1 MGMYDDIFCE
11 CDLPD
16 DLRPEERRFQ
26 TKSLYRIMDRFT
38 ITKDGRLIHHSARYV
53 QDANP
58 PGGLF
63 RMIPV
68 DKEDIDMCFHG
79 DILLSGERDGKLL
92 EYAARFTHGQ
102 LEWIRPIAEFSE
114 HERALISVRNLET

>member
-1 MGMYDDIFCE
+1 MYDDVFYE
-11 CDLPD
+11 YDLPD
-16 DLRPEERRFQ
+16 GLRPEERHFQ

-38 ITKDGRLIHHSARYV
+38 ITKHGRLIHHSARYV

-92 EYAARFTHGQ
+92 EYVARFTHGQ
-102 LEWIRPIAEFSE
+102 LEWIRPFGQFSE
-114 HERALISVRNLET
+114 AEQAIVLARNLET

>member
-1 MGMYDDIFCE
+1 MYDDLLCE

-16 DLRPEERRFQ
+16 SPSPQERNFQ
-26 TKSLYRIMDRFT
+26 TKSLYRIMDRLT
-38 ITKDGRLIHHSARYV
+38 ITKGGRLIHHSARYV

-58 PGGLF
+58 PEGLL

-68 DKEDIDMCFHG
+68 DKKDIDMCFHG

-92 EYAARFTHGQ
+92 EYVVRFTQGQ
-102 LEWIRPIAEFSE
+102 LEWIRPFGQFSE
-114 HERALISVRNLET
+114 AERAMVLARNLET

>member
-1 MGMYDDIFCE
+1 MGMYDDVFCE

-16 DLRPEERRFQ
+16 ELRPEERHFQ

-38 ITKDGRLIHHSARYV
+38 ITKNGRLIHHSARYL

-58 PGGLF
+58 PGGHL

-68 DKEDIDMCFHG
+68 EKKDIDMYFHG
-79 DILLSGERDGKLL
+79 DILLSGERDAELL
-92 EYAARFTHGQ
+92 EYVVRFTHGQ
-102 LEWIRPIAEFSE
+102 LEWIRPFGQFSGAEQ
-114 HERALISVRNLET
+114 ATVLARNLET